1 MQIVA
6 YLLARFSEPSSYAGL
21 GALLALV
28 GWNLSDTIV
37 GQLIQLLAA
46 GCGLLALGLKERGVI
61 RAPGVLGVLVFAM
74 VPALAGCGGVPAAV
88 LGGIGS
94 AGSVYSVADKIT
106 EAADPYVTKACAEY
120 ATGKAAADAV
130 VGTGLV
136 PVAATRKVTSIE
148 SFGDAACKKP
158 PAGDPLSTAIWL
170 GQLAGQITTLTTA
183 AK

>member
-37 GQLIQLLAA
+37 GQLAQLLAA
-46 GCGLLALGLKERGVI
+46 GCGLLALGLKERGLI
-61 RAPGVLGVLVFAM
+61 RAIVLVFAV

-88 LGGIGS
+88 LGGLGS
-94 AGSVYSVADKIT
+94 AGSVYTAADKVT

-136 PVAATRKVTSIE
+136 PVAATGKVTSIE

-158 PAGDPLSTAIWL
+158 PAGDALSTAIWL
-170 GQLAGQITTLTTA
+170 GKLAGQITALTTP